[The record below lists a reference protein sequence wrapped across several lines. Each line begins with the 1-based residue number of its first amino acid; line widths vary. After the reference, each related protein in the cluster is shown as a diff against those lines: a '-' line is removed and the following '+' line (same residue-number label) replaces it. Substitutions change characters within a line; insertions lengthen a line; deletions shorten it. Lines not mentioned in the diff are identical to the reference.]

1 MENYM
6 EEKEMISMID
16 FFSGEE
22 VKIVWNEEPQQ
33 KPKVG
38 HGKIVQYDGTFVYL
52 IGKKG
57 KLALNCK
64 DVTAVKQSE

>member
-1 MENYM
+1 MEDNM
-6 EEKEMISMID
+6 EDNDMKQVID
-16 FFSGEE
+16 FFSGEK
-22 VKIVWNEEPQQ
+22 VKIVWKEEPQQ

-52 IGKKG
+52 IGEKG